1 MEHILVIDDE
11 RSMLEFLEL
20 LLRKEGYQVTLL
32 EDGRKV
38 DNWGDYDLVISDL
51 RMPDVDGLELLK
63 KLREVDPDVPFI
75 FITAFASAP
84 TAIEALK
91 LGAFDYITKPFQVN
105 DFKNLV
111 SKYCKYSVNPSLRR
125 PHQI

>member
-91 LGAFDYITKPFQVN
+91 LGCIR
-105 DFKNLV
+105 LH
-111 SKYCKYSVNPSLRR
+111 
-125 PHQI
+125 HQTLSGQ